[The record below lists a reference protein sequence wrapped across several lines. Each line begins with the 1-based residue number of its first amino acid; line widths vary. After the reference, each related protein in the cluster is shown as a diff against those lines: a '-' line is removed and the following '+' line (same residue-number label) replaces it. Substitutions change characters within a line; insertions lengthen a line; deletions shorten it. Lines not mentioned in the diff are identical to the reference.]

1 MLFAASIVSIAP
13 FVILAEAHTQKWE
26 IVLATAILGTGF
38 GAAFSA
44 MSNLI
49 VVAVPAHQTGV
60 ASGMNANI
68 RTIGG
73 SMGAA
78 VMASIVTAGIRP
90 GELPFD
96 SGYVHGFIML
106 GAATAFAAMAAL
118 LIPTL
123 EKGHPTAQ
131 ELHDE
136 MAHAEMALVAGGTL
150 VGDESE

>member
-1 MLFAASIVSIAP
+1 
-13 FVILAEAHTQKWE
+13 VILAEAHSHKWE
-26 IVLATAILGTGF
+26 IVVATAILGTGF
-38 GAAFSA
+38 GFAFSA

-49 VVAVPAHQTGV
+49 VAAVPAHQTGV

-73 SMGAA
+73 SIGAA
-78 VMASIVTAGIRP
+78 VMASIVTAGVRP
-90 GELPFD
+90 GKLPLD
-96 SGYVHGFIML
+96 SGYVHGFILL
-106 GAATAFAAMAAL
+106 GIATTFAAFAVL
-118 LIPTL
+118 LLPSV
-123 EKGHPTAQ
+123 KAGRPSAQ